1 MHPQARRRSR
11 RAGLAVELIGLSAE
25 RIPYDDESFD
35 TVLVT
40 YALCTIAAPRAALR
54 EMRRVLKPGA
64 G

>member
-1 MHPQARRRSR
+1 
-11 RAGLAVELIGLSAE
+11 VELIGLSAE